1 MKICKY
7 GITLS
12 LLRQEDIEFVSTK
25 LAETEQQPADTA
37 EPEKL
42 KQELKQKAEEMAV
55 LKNLYYIVEYKE
67 VKIGMLSEKELD
79 WKSRTSETELII
91 WDETFTD
98 IPLAE
103 LTMLCLLGHGFN
115 YLNWNMYTTRCTD
128 NSMIAG
134 LEKLGFRTQNK
145 TGKDRFVLSREG
157 FETNAAAQTEL
168 AADYIDEKSGDGF
181 LLLESA
187 DYKTGIGQ
195 HYENHFLES
204 GIYLHRRGIKGDRMY
219 FR

>member
-25 LAETEQQPADTA
+25 LVETDEQTASTPAL
-37 EPEKL
+37 EKIKL
-42 KQELKQKAEEMAV
+42 ELKQKAEEMAA
-55 LKNLYYIVEYKE
+55 LKNLYYIIEYNDA
-67 VKIGMLSEKELD
+67 KIGMLSEIKID
-79 WKSRTSETELII
+79 WKTRTSHTELII
-91 WDETFTD
+91 WDDTHTEA
-98 IPLAE
+98 PVAE
-103 LTMLCLLGHGFN
+103 LVMLCLLENGFS
-115 YLNWNMYTTRCTD
+115 YLEWNTFTTRCTD
-128 NSMIAG
+128 INMI
-134 LEKLGFRTQNK
+134 EQIKKLGFRNENK
-145 TGKDRFVLSREG
+145 AEQDRFEQSRDR
-157 FETNAAAQTEL
+157 FEKDAAAVTAQAE
-168 AADYIDEKSGDGF
+168 AYIDEKSGEGY

>member
-67 VKIGMLSEKELD
+67 VKIGMLSEKELN

-115 YLNWNMYTTRCTD
+115 YLNMNMYTTRFTD
-128 NSMIAG
+128 NSMIPG

-145 TGKDRFVLSREG
+145 TGKDRFELSREG
-157 FETNAAAQTEL
+157 FETTAAAQTEL
-168 AADYIDEKSGDGF
+168 ATDYIDEKSGDDF